1 MGRERELEALGP
13 EDFLRSL
20 PPFDQ
25 LDEATFARALSALE
39 VTYVARGTRLLHR
52 GGEPSGYLN
61 IVRKGTALL
70 ARDDL
75 PILTVEA
82 GEWFG
87 LSSVQDG
94 AAPEFDVDALDDL
107 LIYRLPSPVVRDL
120 ARTPAFAQE
129 VTRGLVSRLRA
140 TSRPDA
146 GRAAVVPMAPVTDL
160 ISRELVTLPAGA
172 TVAQIA
178 RAMRVERVSS
188 VVLRAEPLAIVTT
201 SDLRDRVLAEDH
213 GPTTPGLEVASRP
226 IHAVDASTSIVEAR
240 TTMLER
246 AMHHLGVERDG
257 ELVGVITT
265 GDLLRSDASSPFH
278 VQREFAMAQREA
290 FGRVRERL
298 HATVAGL
305 LSAGLSPLEITR
317 TVSMLTDV
325 LLRRAVT
332 LAIETLGP
340 APSDF
345 AWLTLGSDARREQTL
360 LSDQDHAL
368 VHGEVDEEGAA
379 WFDAFAADI
388 TEQLVA
394 AGLPRCPGGVMAVNW
409 SGSIA
414 TWQARFER
422 WFAEPD
428 VRALYETSIFFD
440 HRVVAG
446 TLDVSAL
453 DETVRAHRDDGVFL
467 ARFASG
473 AGTSRPP
480 LGLLHRVRSTAD
492 GNVDVKAGGINPIVA
507 LARVLAVEAGSTTR
521 STTDRLAVAAD
532 RGALGRDAT
541 EELVEAFRFFQGL
554 RLEHHLQAWRDRRE
568 LSNLVHLDELTPT
581 RRRHLKEAFV
591 AVARVQQSVIHRL
604 GGAEVSR

>member
-1 MGRERELEALGP
+1 MNSREHEALGP

-25 LDEATFARALSALE
+25 LEEAIFEQALSALE
-39 VTYVARGTRLLHR
+39 VTYVARGTRVLHR
-52 GGEPSGYLN
+52 GGAPSGYLN
-61 IVRKGTALL
+61 VVRKGTALL
-70 ARDDL
+70 ARDGL
-75 PILTVEA
+75 PILTVEP

-87 LSSVQDG
+87 LSSVQDDHP
-94 AAPEFDVDALDDL
+94 PEFDVDALDDL
-107 LIYRLPSPVVRDL
+107 LIYRLPSPVVREL

-129 VTRGLVSRLRA
+129 VTRGMVSRLRA
-140 TSRPDA
+140 ASRP
-146 GRAAVVPMAPVTDL
+146 GTGQAAVVPMAPVTDL

-172 TVAQIA
+172 TVGQVA
-178 RAMRVERVSS
+178 RTMRAERVSS
-188 VVLRAEPLAIVTT
+188 VVLRAEPPAIVTT

-213 GPTTPGLEVASRP
+213 GPTVPGLHVASRP
-226 IHAVDASTSIVEAR
+226 VHAVDASTSIAEAR

-246 AMHHLGVERDG
+246 SLHHLGVERDG
-257 ELVGVITT
+257 ELIAVIST

-278 VQREFAMAQREA
+278 VQREFATAQREA
-290 FGRVRERL
+290 FRRVRERL

-305 LSAGLSPLEITR
+305 HSAGLSPLEITR
-317 TVSMLTDV
+317 TVSLLTDV

-332 LAIETLGP
+332 LAIERLGP

-360 LSDQDHAL
+360 LTDQDHAL
-368 VHGEVDEEGAA
+368 VHGEVDEDGAA
-379 WFDAFAADI
+379 WFEAFAADI
-388 TEQLVA
+388 TEQLA
-394 AGLPRCPGGVMAVNW
+394 TAGLPYCPGGVMATNW
-409 SGSIA
+409 SGTVA
-414 TWQARFER
+414 AWRGRFER

-446 TLDVSAL
+446 TLEVSAL
-453 DETVRAHRDDGVFL
+453 DETVRAHHDDGVFL
-467 ARFASG
+467 ARLASG

-492 GNVDVKAGGINPIVA
+492 GGVDVKAGGINPIVA

-521 STTDRLAVAAD
+521 STTDRLAVATE
-532 RGALGRDAT
+532 RGTLGHDAA
-541 EELVEAFRFFQGL
+541 EELTEAFRFFQGL
-554 RLEHHLQAWRDRRE
+554 RLEHHLEAWRDRRE

-591 AVARVQQSVIHRL
+591 AVARVQQSVIQRL

>member
-1 MGRERELEALGP
+1 MNRREHEALGP

-39 VTYVARGTRLLHR
+39 VTYVARGTRILHQ
-52 GGEPSGYLN
+52 GGESSRYLN

-70 ARDDL
+70 ARDGL
-75 PILTVEA
+75 PVLTVEA

-87 LSSVQDG
+87 LSAFQDG
-94 AAPEFDVDALDDL
+94 QRPEFDVDALDDL
-107 LIYRLPSPVVRDL
+107 LIYRLPGPVVRDL
-120 ARTPAFAQE
+120 ARTPVFAQE

-140 TSRPDA
+140 TSRPA
-146 GRAAVVPMAPVTDL
+146 TGQSAVVPMGPVTDL
-160 ISRELVTLPAGA
+160 ISRELVTLPPDA

-178 RAMRVERVSS
+178 RTMRVERVSS
-188 VVLRAEPLAIVTT
+188 VVLRAEPPAIVTT

-213 GPTTPGLEVASRP
+213 GPTTPGMRVASRP
-226 IHAVDASTSIVEAR
+226 IYAVDATTSIVEAR

-246 AMHHLGVERDG
+246 SMHHLGVEREG
-257 ELVGVITT
+257 ELIAVITT

-278 VQREFAMAQREA
+278 VQREIATAQREA

-298 HATVAGL
+298 HATVAAL

-325 LLRRAVT
+325 LLRRAVA

-360 LSDQDHAL
+360 LTDQDHAL
-368 VHGEVDEEGAA
+368 VHGEVDEDGAA
-379 WFDAFAADI
+379 WFHAFAADI
-388 TEQLVA
+388 TEQLAA
-394 AGLPRCPGGVMAVNW
+394 AGLPHCPGGVMAINW
-409 SGSIA
+409 SGTVA
-414 TWQARFER
+414 TWQARFEH

-453 DETVRAHRDDGVFL
+453 DETVRAHHDDGVFL

-473 AGTSRPP
+473 AGVSRPP

-492 GNVDVKAGGINPIVA
+492 GDVDVKAGGINPIVA
-507 LARVLAVEAGSTTR
+507 LARVLAVEAGTTTR
-521 STTDRLAVAAD
+521 ATTDRLAVAVD
-532 RGALGRDAT
+532 RGTLGLDGA
-541 EELVEAFRFFQGL
+541 EELTEAFRFFQAL
-554 RLEHHLQAWRDRRE
+554 RLEHHLEAWREHRE
-568 LSNLVHLDELTPT
+568 LSNLVHLDELTPI